1 MKHILNNISQEEKN
15 SILEQH
21 SGGMKIRTERF
32 NDLLESKMGDVKPLI
47 NESMSMDD
55 IVSKAKNV
63 TPVPGLIDDVKEC
76 VMSND
81 LTTIKNFMDSVGDSP
96 IEQKLTLFLS
106 ILTLVVLGVIAPI
119 ALTVAAST
127 IGVIEVWFSIEEEK
141 RETFKSDLT
150 KLIDCLG
157 NKVDDSG
164 KLKYPNLKK
173 DTKTPPPTPKQGT
186 FPPSLKF

>member
-1 MKHILNNISQEEKN
+1 MKHLLNNLTESEKE
-15 SILEQH
+15 SILKQH
-21 SGGMKIRTERF
+21 TGGMKVVNEKF
-32 NDLLESKMGDVKPLI
+32 NRLLESKLGNIKPLI
-47 NESMSMDD
+47 TESMSMDD

-63 TPVPGLIDDVKEC
+63 TPAPGLIDDVKEC
-76 VMSND
+76 AMSNN
-81 LTTIKNFMDSVGDSP
+81 LTTINDLMSDIGNSP
-96 IEQKLTLFLS
+96 VEQKLTLFLS

-119 ALTVAAST
+119 ALTAAASA
-127 IGVIEVWFSIEEEK
+127 IGVIEVWFSIEEGK

-186 FPPSLKF
+186 FPPSLKL